1 MQMMMVV
8 NLMATRYVYT
18 CDICNREIKNSKI
31 HTLAVDEP
39 ECRYDLRK
47 ALMHRIYGKTSYQRL
62 EVCNQCYSKLR
73 KYVKKLKEK

>member
-1 MQMMMVV
+1 MI
-8 NLMATRYVYT
+8 LIATKYVYT
-18 CDICNREIKNSKI
+18 CDICNREIKKSKI
-31 HTLAVDEP
+31 HMLTVDEP
-39 ECRYDLRK
+39 ECRDDLRK

>member
-1 MQMMMVV
+1 MI
-8 NLMATRYVYT
+8 LMATKYVYT
-18 CDICNREIKNSKI
+18 CDICNREIKNYKMV

-47 ALMHRIYGKTSYQRL
+47 ALMHRIYGKTLYQRL

>member
-1 MQMMMVV
+1 MI
-8 NLMATRYVYT
+8 LMATKYVYT
-18 CDICNREIKNSKI
+18 CDICNREIKNSKMV

-39 ECRYDLRK
+39 ECHYDLRK

>member
-1 MQMMMVV
+1 
-8 NLMATRYVYT
+8 MATKYVYT
-18 CDICNREIKNSKI
+18 CDICNREIKNSKMV
-31 HTLAVDEP
+31 HMLAVDEP

>member
-1 MQMMMVV
+1 MI
-8 NLMATRYVYT
+8 LMATKYVYI
-18 CDICNREIKNSKI
+18 CDICNREIKNSKV
-31 HTLAVDEP
+31 HRLEVDEP
-39 ECRYDLRK
+39 EHRYDLRM